1 MKQREIQT
9 SARSQIESRF
19 EDINLL
25 LSSCNLISAMI
36 GVKNLSNDLRMFL
49 DITKSIN
56 NEEHFGYMN
65 RLDKLIL
72 DTEKTCIC
80 RKRK

>member
-1 MKQREIQT
+1 MKHREIQT
-9 SARSQIESRF
+9 STRSQIESRF

-25 LSSCNLISAMI
+25 LSSCNPFSAMI
-36 GVKNLSNDLRMFL
+36 GIKNISNDLRVYL

-56 NEEHFGYMN
+56 HEEHFGYMN

-80 RKRK
+80 HKRK

>member
-25 LSSCNLISAMI
+25 LSSCNIISAMI

-49 DITKSIN
+49 DITKSIDH
-56 NEEHFGYMN
+56 EEHFGYMN